1 VVRRVKRLQ
10 PPGQGELF
18 AAYRHHAF
26 ITNSTLGTV
35 EADQQHRDHAVI
47 EQVIAEL
54 KDGPLAHLPGR
65 YAANAA
71 WLAHA
76 VIAFNLSRAAGVLAS
91 RRHARARWATLR
103 TPLINV
109 PARVASSARRLTLH
123 LPHDWPWA
131 YAWQAL
137 FAAATDPAPA
147 TQAS

>member
-1 VVRRVKRLQ
+1 V
-10 PPGQGELF
+10 PPGYSPP
-18 AAYRHHAF
+18 A
-26 ITNSTLGTV
+26 GTP
-35 EADQQHRDHAVI
+35 
-47 EQVIAEL
+47 
-54 KDGPLAHLPGR
+54 GPA
-65 YAANAA
+65 
-71 WLAHA
+71 
-76 VIAFNLSRAAGVLAS
+76 
-91 RRHARARWATLR
+91 WATLR